1 MGQARRRVPGDA
13 TKKCSLRNSPK
24 KVVTV
29 IVATVDG
36 DDGRREQQEDE
47 EQKRCCGA
55 AHGCCHR
62 CCCYSSSKW
71 IDNNSQT
78 QFLAHISLSV
88 PLSNLPQISRSLSLP
103 LKCPS
108 NLSSS
113 SVLGFVAGGKRSK
126 ILWGNFQDFEVLFFG
141 CWEVIDMNAFCDS
154 QMGLSR
160 SGDDDDGGSA
170 KICVLEVFFSGT

>member
-47 EQKRCCGA
+47 EQKHCCGA

-88 PLSNLPQISRSLSLP
+88 PLSNLPQISRSLSLSQMS
-103 LKCPS
+103 LESLFIFSFRVCCWRK
-108 NLSSS
+108 
-113 SVLGFVAGGKRSK
+113 A
-126 ILWGNFQDFEVLFFG
+126 FQDFVRKLPRFGSPFF
-141 CWEVIDMNAFCDS
+141 W
-154 QMGLSR
+154 LL
-160 SGDDDDGGSA
+160 GSH
-170 KICVLEVFFSGT
+170 